1 MDVNSDTFAAPQF
14 AASGC
19 NFSTCPARGSRN
31 DSEFRSKF
39 LRTAIFNTNSAGSL
53 NLNHPRSPKSPGQF
67 CAHEGNAHGP
77 RHLRDLRAHTRVFP
91 YHLRAHKTT
100 TSCAQPPSSCAQR
113 FVQTSLA
120 RYTVRDI
127 VHRSKVER
135 RVPPVLSYACH
146 ELCRMVERSGVE
158 GSQVEPSNGPH
169 SAPLIPESHVIAP
182 HFATP
187 IALGRL
193 ARTNYNSR
201 SYCTY

>member
-19 NFSTCPARGSRN
+19 NFGTCPARGLRDN
-31 DSEFRSKF
+31 REFRSKF
-39 LRTAIFNTNSAGSL
+39 LRTAVFGTAIDSAMEPSL
-53 NLNHPRSPKSPGQF
+53 PKPPGQF

-91 YHLRAHKTT
+91 HHLRAHKTT

-120 RYTVRDI
+120 RCTVRG
-127 VHRSKVER
+127 K
-135 RVPPVLSYACH
+135 
-146 ELCRMVERSGVE
+146 VERSGVE

-169 SAPLIPESHVIAP
+169 SAPLISRNPRDSTPLRHADRSRATRPNELQFPVILHLLIRRTSYGHGGQLES
-182 HFATP
+182 ATF
-187 IALGRL
+187 
-193 ARTNYNSR
+193 S
-201 SYCTY
+201 SE

>member
-1 MDVNSDTFAAPQF
+1 MDVNSDIFAATQF

-19 NFSTCPARGSRN
+19 NFSTCPARGSR
-31 DSEFRSKF
+31 SAGEFRSKF
-39 LRTAIFNTNSAGSL
+39 LRTAIFNINSAGSL
-53 NLNHPRSPKSPGQF
+53 NSNHPKSPKPPGQF

-120 RYTVRDI
+120 RCTVRDI
-127 VHRSKVER
+127 
-135 RVPPVLSYACH
+135 
-146 ELCRMVERSGVE
+146 VERSGVE
-158 GSQVEPSNGPH
+158 GSQDEPSNGPH
-169 SAPLIPESHVIAP
+169 SAPLIPETRVIAP